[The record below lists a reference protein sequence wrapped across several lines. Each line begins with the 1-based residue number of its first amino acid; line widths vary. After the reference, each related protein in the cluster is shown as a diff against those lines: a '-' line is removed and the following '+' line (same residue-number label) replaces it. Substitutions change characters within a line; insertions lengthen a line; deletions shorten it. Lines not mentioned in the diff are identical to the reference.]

1 MTTRQTVL
9 DCSVPCRDCPLRV
22 LPLFKPF
29 TDDTL
34 KFMENFK
41 IGELVVAPGTTLLME
56 GSNAPQLYTA
66 LEGMGVRYKIVEDG
80 SRQIVNFIL
89 PGDFLGLQA
98 GVMGEMKHSAEATT
112 TMTLCVFER
121 NSLWRLFENEPDRA
135 FDITWLAAME
145 EHFLGESLATLGQ
158 REGPA
163 RVAWALT
170 RVFLR
175 VRALKLGTS
184 TAVPFPFRQQDLA
197 DTIGMSLV
205 HTNKTLQR
213 LRSENLLDWR
223 DGILSVTDLPA
234 LAKVAG
240 IDLERPEVRPL
251 M

>member
-1 MTTRQTVL
+1 
-9 DCSVPCRDCPLRV
+9 

-29 TDDTL
+29 NDDTL
-34 KFMENFK
+34 KFMESFK
-41 IGELVVAPGTTLLME
+41 IGELVVAAGTTLLME

-66 LEGMGVRYKIVEDG
+66 LEGMGVRYKVVENG

-98 GVMGEMKHSAEATT
+98 GVMGEMKHSAEAVSK
-112 TMTLCVFER
+112 MTLCVFER
-121 NSLWRLFENEPDRA
+121 NALWRLFADEPERA

-145 EHFLGESLATLGQ
+145 EHFLGESLASIGQ
-158 REGPA
+158 REGRA

-175 VRALKLGTS
+175 LRALKLGTS
-184 TAVPFPFRQQDLA
+184 RTVPFPFRQQDLA

-213 LRSENLLDWR
+213 LRADKLLDWK
-223 DGILSVTDLPA
+223 DGTLSVPDLPA
-234 LAKVAG
+234 LADVAG